1 MLPIKLIRLWFPE
14 LNDIQRNLLYEI
26 IINIAQEDNKED
38 RIRQVLD
45 MFEI

>member
-1 MLPIKLIRLWFPE
+1 MLPTKLIRLWFPE